1 MKVKVLDVIMGGG
14 KTSAMINYIN
24 SHKGNER
31 FIFVTPYLNE
41 VQRII
46 DGCPDK
52 RFCQPKAGATK
63 LRSLKILLQSR
74 KNIATTHALF
84 HYFDQEVI
92 DLIQNNNYILI
103 MDEVV
108 DVVLPYEKKT
118 AKDRVEGITRS
129 DLNCILNNYGHL
141 DAKTHLI
148 VWDDIGYDGG
158 LNKYKKMCE
167 LGCLAL
173 YGSSQTPLWLF
184 PVDVFMAF
192 KEVYVMTYMFDAQI
206 QKYYYDMKGIEYEY
220 LFTGVDVDGNYY
232 ITKDNSN
239 IQKKDYRS
247 LIDICEKEKLN
258 RIGDKKHDLSK
269 AWYERN
275 QDNCLMNQLKNNVGN
290 YFKNIC
296 GAKSEQCLWTTYKDY
311 KNKIRGKGY
320 TKGFISCNLRATNE
334 FRDRSYF
341 AYLMNRYMNPIV
353 KNFFIQNGVEVDED
367 KYALSELLQC
377 MWRTRIRDNKPIKV
391 FIVASRMR
399 NLLKQWIEDN
409 SPKDNV
415 DS

>member
-14 KTSAMINYIN
+14 KTSGMINYMN
-24 SHKGNER
+24 SHKGNEK
-31 FIFVTPYLNE
+31 FIFVTPYLTE

-52 RFCQPKAGATK
+52 NFCQPKTGATK

-92 DLIQNNNYILI
+92 DLIQNNNYILV

-118 AKDRVEGITRS
+118 TKERVEGITRS

-141 DAKTHLI
+141 DANTHLI
-148 VWDDIGYDGG
+148 VWDDDTYDGG

-173 YGSSQTPLWLF
+173 YGSNQTPLWLF
-184 PVDVFMAF
+184 PVDVFTAF

-206 QKYYYDMKGIEYEY
+206 QKYYYDLKGIEYEY
-220 LFTGVDVDGNYY
+220 LFVD
-232 ITKDNSN
+232 
-239 IQKKDYRS
+239 
-247 LIDICEKEKLN
+247 IDAKHILKTKEKLN

-269 AWYERN
+269 TWYERN

-290 YFKNIC
+290 YFRNVC
-296 GAKSEQCLWTTYKDY
+296 RAKSEQCLWTTFKDY
-311 KNKIRGKGY
+311 KDIIAGKGY
-320 TKGFISCNLRATNE
+320 ATGYLPSNMRASNNYG
-334 FRDRSYF
+334 DRTVV
-341 AYLMNRYMNPIV
+341 AYLVNKYFNP
-353 KNFFIQNGVEVDED
+353 
-367 KYALSELLQC
+367 
-377 MWRTRIRDNKPIKV
+377 
-391 FIVASRMR
+391 
-399 NLLKQWIEDN
+399 
-409 SPKDNV
+409 
-415 DS
+415 